1 MRECWIPNP
10 SSKSPTQLEMFKMFG
25 CMIGWAARST
35 SALNLD
41 LPPIFWKKIIGVETD
56 ELDLKMI
63 DTFSW

>member
-1 MRECWIPNP
+1 
-10 SSKSPTQLEMFKMFG
+10 
-25 CMIGWAARST
+25 
-35 SALNLD
+35 LD